1 MQFLHIFNL
10 IKFVEI
16 IFVNYILLKGAINQM
31 KKLGL
36 AFQIILGLILGIIV
50 GAVFYGNP
58 VVTSYLQPFGD
69 IFIRL
74 IKMIVVPIV
83 FSSLVVGV
91 AGVGDIKKVGKIG
104 GKTILYFE
112 VVTTF
117 AIIVGLLVANLVH
130 PGNGVN
136 ISNLVTTSIDKYMHT
151 AETASS
157 HGLMDTFIN
166 IVPTNIFESLSKGDL
181 LPIIFFSVMFGL
193 GVAAIGEKGKP
204 VLAICQGV
212 ADAMF
217 WITNQIM
224 KLAPLG
230 VFGLIGVTVSKFG
243 LASLIPLGKLIIT
256 VYGAMILFVFFVL
269 GFVAKMA
276 GTSIISL
283 IRLLKDELILA
294 FTTASSE
301 AVLPKLMEKM
311 ERFGCSK
318 AITSFVIPTGYSF
331 NLDGSTLYQSIAA
344 LFIAQIYGIHLP
356 LSAQINLVLVLMLT
370 SKGMAGVPGASFV
383 VLLATVGSVG
393 IPVEGVAFI
402 AGIDRIV
409 DMARTVVNV
418 LGNSL
423 AVVVISK
430 WEKEFDAEEG
440 QKYIESV
447 RETA

>member
-1 MQFLHIFNL
+1 
-10 IKFVEI
+10 
-16 IFVNYILLKGAINQM
+16 M

-112 VVTTF
+112 IVTTF

-136 ISNLVTTSIDKYMHT
+136 ISNLATTSIDKYMHT

-276 GTSIISL
+276 GTSILSL

-311 ERFGCSK
+311 EKFGCSK

-356 LSAQINLVLVLMLT
+356 LYAQINLVLVLMLT

-430 WEKEFDAEEG
+430 WEKEFDSEKGHE
-440 QKYIESV
+440 YMESV
-447 RETA
+447 SKIA

>member
-1 MQFLHIFNL
+1 MYFLHILNL
-10 IKFVEI
+10 IKFIEI
-16 IFVNYILLKGAINQM
+16 TFLNYVLLKGAINQM
-31 KKLGL
+31 KKIGL

-136 ISNLVTTSIDKYMHT
+136 ISNLATTSIDKYMHT

-256 VYGAMILFVFFVL
+256 VYGAMILFVLFVL
-269 GFVAKMA
+269 GFVAKMS

-311 ERFGCSK
+311 EKFGCSK

-356 LSAQINLVLVLMLT
+356 LYAQINLVLVLMLT

-430 WEKEFDAEEG
+430 WEKEFNPEKG
-440 QKYIESV
+440 QEYMESV
-447 RETA
+447 SKIA